1 VNQPVKNKARW
12 TDAEDTFV
20 DDTIGVPVRI
30 VAGLL
35 GRSDKALSNRR
46 WVLGC
51 PRKTRDHAQT
61 AALKSALAAR
71 DDGTIHIQGDLFM
84 RKAPPIVKAIRE
96 TPAPKRAGL
105 IRRIAFFFKGK

>member
-1 VNQPVKNKARW
+1 MTQAPKHNKQW

-20 DDTIGVPVRI
+20 DDTTGVPVPI

-35 GRSDKALSNRR
+35 GRSDQAISNRR

-51 PRKTRDHAQT
+51 PRKTRNHAQT